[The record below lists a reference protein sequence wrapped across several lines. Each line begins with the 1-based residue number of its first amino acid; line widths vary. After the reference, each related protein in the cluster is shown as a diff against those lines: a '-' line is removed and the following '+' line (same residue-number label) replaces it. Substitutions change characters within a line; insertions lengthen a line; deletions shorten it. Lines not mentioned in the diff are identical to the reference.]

1 MTRRVESQFRRD
13 WRFGFTLSSLLFQ
26 SAINMARTVRLA
38 DYRRDGETEPKYSLA
53 ELEKAAVS
61 ICDALH
67 GTYKDPSRGKVANVR
82 GDFTKLKYVKSLDPI
97 AKRLVGGASAVARK
111 RARARCGR

>member
-1 MTRRVESQFRRD
+1 MPDMPEWTENARHRRGPAAPRVDLALWARIMTRRVESQFRRD

-38 DYRRDGETEPKYSLA
+38 DYRRDGETESKYSQT

-67 GTYKDPSRGKVANVR
+67 GTYKDPSTGKAANVR
-82 GDFTKLKYVKSLDPI
+82 GDSTN
-97 AKRLVGGASAVARK
+97 
-111 RARARCGR
+111 